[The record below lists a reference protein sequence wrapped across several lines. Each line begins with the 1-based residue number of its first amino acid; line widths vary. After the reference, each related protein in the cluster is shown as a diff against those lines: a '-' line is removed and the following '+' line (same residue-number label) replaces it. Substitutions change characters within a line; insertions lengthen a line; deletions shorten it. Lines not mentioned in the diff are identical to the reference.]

1 MKTTSLQISAAFT
14 FKVPEVPYP
23 RMRLSGDGAVVSE
36 QFTAPVGAFE
46 PFVYINPFLS
56 RKHFPENPKLGK
68 WKDELVFFPARRMS
82 RIPKILNKL
91 GLRAPTYHHAAAF
104 GLQIEHA
111 PVSGM
116 VIFPHPHVFIEG
128 IGNCQISFQSRVL
141 KPEVRYACIANV
153 SVYKEPIW
161 AVGIV

>member
-1 MKTTSLQISAAFT
+1 MQTTSLAISAALT

-23 RMRLSGDGAVVSE
+23 RMRLSGDGTVIPLRLTSPPKTPE
-36 QFTAPVGAFE
+36 G
-46 PFVYINPFLS
+46 YINPFLS
-56 RKHFPENPKLGK
+56 DKYFPKDTKLGS
-68 WKDELVFFPARRMS
+68 WKDELVFFPVRRMS
-82 RIPKILNKL
+82 RVPKILQKL

-104 GLQIEHA
+104 GLQIEHV

-141 KPEVRYACIANV
+141 KPEVRYACISNL

-161 AVGIV
+161 AAGIV

>member
-1 MKTTSLQISAAFT
+1 MQTTSRPISAALT
-14 FKVPEVPYP
+14 FKVPEVSYP
-23 RMRLSGDGAVVSE
+23 RMRLPVDGMVVPGQLTS
-36 QFTAPVGAFE
+36 PVGTLE
-46 PFVYINPFLS
+46 PFVYINHFLS
-56 RKHFPENPKLGK
+56 CKYFPGNPKLGK
-68 WKDELVFFPARRMS
+68 WKDELVFFPVRRMS
-82 RIPKILNKL
+82 RVPKILPKL

-128 IGNCQISFQSRVL
+128 IGNCQISFQSRAF
-141 KPEVRYACIANV
+141 KPEILYACVSNI

-161 AVGIV
+161 AAGIV